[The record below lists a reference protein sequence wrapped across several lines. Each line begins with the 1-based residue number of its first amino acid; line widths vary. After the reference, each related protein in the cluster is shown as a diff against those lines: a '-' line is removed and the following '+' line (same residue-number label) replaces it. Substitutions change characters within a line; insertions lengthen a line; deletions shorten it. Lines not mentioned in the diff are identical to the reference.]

1 MRYLYVHINNDYS
14 GASYAMKAIIESHGL
29 NNFTLMTDFNCD
41 GFLKKEI
48 SNDIININYSFK
60 GKGLA
65 TIYQL
70 FRYALVSFFNL
81 LYNPIIKK
89 TDVFYINAIS
99 PWTTAIVGWIFN
111 KKVIYH
117 IHEYYANP
125 SFHIKFYI
133 WIMSLTANELIF
145 VSNFTKEKYLK
156 EYPKLKKINSSVKF
170 TPVRFETLNLED
182 LNVSE
187 KFKGPI
193 VLICSPKRY
202 KGVEVFLELAKT
214 IPNKKFELYLSG
226 EFLFKSSLPINLRV
240 LIKHQDIRSALKK
253 ASICLNLSQQP
264 DWIETFGLTIWE
276 ALTQGTPVIVPDIG
290 GPLEI
295 IDDKCGIFCDVREI
309 NQISKSIDAILYKQE
324 IYSEYSK
331 FSLSRSRFLQNIN
344 KLPNLN
350 KFKNYA

>member
-29 NNFTLMTDFNCD
+29 NNFTLMTDFQSD

-48 SNDIININYSFK
+48 SKDIISINYSFK
-60 GKGLA
+60 GKGLG

-70 FRYALVSFFNL
+70 FRYVLISLFKL
-81 LYNPIIKK
+81 LYTPIIRK
-89 TDVFYINAIS
+89 TNVFYINAIS

-117 IHEYYANP
+117 IHEYYVNP

-156 EYPKLKKINSSVKF
+156 EYPKLKKINSSIKF
-170 TPVRFETLNLED
+170 TPVRFETLNFED
-182 LNVSE
+182 LNVTV

-193 VLICSPKRY
+193 VLICSPKKY
-202 KGVEVFLELAKT
+202 KGVEVFLELAK
-214 IPNKKFELYLSG
+214 IFPNKTFELYLSG
-226 EFLFKSSLPINLRV
+226 EYSFKSSLPINLRV
-240 LIKHQDIRSALKK
+240 LIKHQDIRSVLKK

-264 DWIETFGLTIWE
+264 DWVETFGLTIWE
-276 ALTQGTPVIVPDIG
+276 GLTQGTPVIVPDIG

-295 IDDKCGIFCDVREI
+295 VDKVCGISCDTRDIKQVI
-309 NQISKSIDAILYKQE
+309 NGVSKILEDKSI
-324 IYSEYSK
+324 YSK
-331 FSLSRSRFLQNIN
+331 YCQAALNRSISLGQINNILKIN
-344 KLPNLN
+344 S
-350 KFKNYA
+350 